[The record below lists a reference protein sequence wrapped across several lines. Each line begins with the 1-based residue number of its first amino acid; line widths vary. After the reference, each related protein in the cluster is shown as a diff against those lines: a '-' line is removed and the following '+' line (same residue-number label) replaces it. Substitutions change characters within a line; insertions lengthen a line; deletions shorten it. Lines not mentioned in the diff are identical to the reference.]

1 MFKTAA
7 LFLMLRFYF
16 YQKRY
21 EGKQFIFV
29 SVILILSDTAKSLIN
44 IRGQFNE

>member
-1 MFKTAA
+1 MFKTVA
-7 LFLMLRFYF
+7 LFLVLRFSF

-21 EGKQFIFV
+21 EEIQFIFV

-44 IRGQFNE
+44 IRGQINE